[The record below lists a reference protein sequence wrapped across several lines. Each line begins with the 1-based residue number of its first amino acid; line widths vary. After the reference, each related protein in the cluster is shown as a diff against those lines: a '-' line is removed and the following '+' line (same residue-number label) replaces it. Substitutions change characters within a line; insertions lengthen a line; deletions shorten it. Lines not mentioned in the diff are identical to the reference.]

1 MTLPH
6 ESTANSGDGGA
17 SESAETWRAARDLFL
32 EFAELE
38 EGARRAALRALAA
51 RDAPLAARVERL
63 LASDPG
69 EDRLTPQRF
78 GPYET
83 VRRIGSGGMGDVFL
97 AKRVDG
103 EFEREVAIKL
113 LRSGFG
119 GDAFVERFLQE
130 RRTLAQLDHEY
141 IARLIDGGTTAV
153 RRPYLVLEYVDG
165 QPLDEHC
172 RVKALDLVERL
183 RLFRRVLAAVE
194 HAHARG
200 IVHRD
205 LKPSNV
211 LVRADGAPR
220 LVDFGIA
227 HVLEQDAELA
237 RELTRTG
244 QRLFTPRYASPEQVL
259 GRVATPATDVF
270 ALGVVLYE
278 LLCDTSPW
286 PEGLGEHELERA
298 VLEHEPVPP
307 SRRRTSTLRGG
318 LASDVDT
325 LVAKC
330 LAKAPHERYLDAR
343 ELGADIERLLDGR
356 PLAAKREGLF
366 ARAWRRVRRR
376 PARAVAVLA
385 IVLVAFAGVAANVAS
400 VRAERERGRVA
411 ARVDG
416 LVDEARVEREAG
428 RIDAGVARLE
438 TALGELASYPSEGLR
453 RAHVLTQIAVTL
465 NHRNDFVLALA
476 RLDEAGRA
484 LEGTRVAQGDE
495 ARAARVRVSLLN
507 ARSYAL
513 GKEAR
518 NDEARAVNAAAL
530 ELARG
535 GLPAGDELLVDA
547 WLELAARRRADGD
560 EAGVLAALDEA
571 RTEVLAR
578 GDPND
583 EALGAVQNERGAT
596 LGRAQRHAEALVA
609 YEDALRIFA
618 WNLGDGH
625 PALATVRANVG
636 ETLFELG
643 RYDEAAVC
651 FEQAL
656 VVRLVSEQPG
666 PISVTYEQLGK
677 ARLFAGDFDEAQA
690 AFDEAHERL
699 VAYVGRQ
706 HEVVRR
712 VEHWRVRLGAARG
725 EDVSGAV
732 ERVLSPHLW
741 SGPLDPKYEAV
752 LRGLR

>member
-1 MTLPH
+1 MSRAH
-6 ESTANSGDGGA
+6 DDTALGGG
-17 SESAETWRAARDLFL
+17 ESAEAWRAARDLFL

-38 EGARRAALRALAA
+38 EGARRAALAELAA
-51 RDAPLAARVERL
+51 RDAALAARVERL

-69 EDRLTPQRF
+69 EQRSAPQRF

-83 VRRIGSGGMGDVFL
+83 VRRIASGGMGDVFL
-97 AKRVDG
+97 ARRVDG

-113 LRSGFG
+113 LRTGVG

-153 RRPYLVLEYVDG
+153 QRPYLVLEYVDG

-172 RVKALDLVERL
+172 RVHALDLVERL

-200 IVHRD
+200 VVHRD

-211 LVRADGAPR
+211 LVRKDGAPR

-259 GRVATPATDVF
+259 GREATPATDVF

-278 LLCDTSPW
+278 LVCEASPW

-298 VLEHEPVPP
+298 VLEHEPAPP
-307 SRRRTSTLRGG
+307 SRVRSSGRVKRG

-330 LAKAPHERYLDAR
+330 LAKAPRERYGDAR
-343 ELGADIERLLDGR
+343 ELAADIERLLDGR
-356 PLAAKREGLF
+356 PLAAKREGVF
-366 ARAWRRVRRR
+366 ARTWRRVRRR
-376 PARAVAVLA
+376 PARAVAVL
-385 IVLVAFAGVAANVAS
+385 VLLVVVAGAVAANEAS
-400 VRAERERGRVA
+400 VRAERARARVA

-428 RIDAGVARLE
+428 RIDAGVERLE
-438 TALGELASYPSEGLR
+438 NALAELAAYPGESLR
-453 RAHVLTQIAVTL
+453 RAHVLTQFAVTL

-476 RLDEAGRA
+476 RLDEAEVA
-484 LEGTRVAQGDE
+484 LNSARVADGDE

-507 ARSYAL
+507 ARSFAL
-513 GKEAR
+513 GEEKRAGEAR
-518 NDEARAVNAAAL
+518 EVNERAL
-530 ELARG
+530 ELARQH
-535 GLPAGDELLVDA
+535 LPPGDELRVDA

-560 EAGVLAALDEA
+560 EAGVLAALDEGRA
-571 RTEVLAR
+571 EVLAR

-596 LGRAQRHAEALVA
+596 LGRAQRHGEALVA

-618 WNLGDGH
+618 WNMGDGH

-643 RYDEAAVC
+643 RYDEAAAC

-656 VVRLVSEQPG
+656 EVRLVSEQPG

-725 EDVSGAV
+725 EDVSGAL

-741 SGPLDPKYEAV
+741 AGPLDPKYEAI